1 MPQPRSTADFAGAMG
16 AGSGM
21 DAEAAPSRKNHAP
34 SRDDRCETRMA
45 MSMAYGASGNWRT
58 LALVGAAHLGLVF
71 VLLSME
77 PVARAIGLPRPLMV
91 SLLTPPA
98 PPPPPAP
105 PVVERPKPL
114 PPSPRVEQPPPPLP
128 PPPVLSAPEAAPSP
142 VVTAPPP
149 PEPAPVPAILPP
161 PAPAPVK
168 AAPVAVASGPPA
180 PPVEAVLAPR
190 FDADYLH
197 NPKPAYP
204 PLARR
209 MGEQGRVLLRVYVRA
224 DGSPGQVDIR
234 ESSGFERL
242 DRAARDTV
250 ARWRFLPAR
259 QGERAVAAWVL
270 VPISFSLSA

>member
-1 MPQPRSTADFAGAMG
+1 MPRPRSTADFAGAMQ
-16 AGSGM
+16 AVSGM

-34 SRDDRCETRMA
+34 SRDDRNATRMA
-45 MSMAYGASGNWRT
+45 ISIAYGACGNWRT
-58 LALVGAAHLGLVF
+58 LAGVAAAHLGLLF
-71 VLLSME
+71 ILLSME
-77 PVARAIGLPRPLMV
+77 PVARAIDLTRPLMV

-98 PPPPPAP
+98 PPAP

-114 PPSPRVEQPPPPLP
+114 PPSPRVEQQPPPLP
-128 PPPVLSAPEAAPSP
+128 PPPLLSAPETAPSP

-161 PAPAPVK
+161 PAPAP
-168 AAPVAVASGPPA
+168 APVKPAPVIASAPPA
-180 PPVEAVLAPR
+180 PAVEAVLAPR

-197 NPKPAYP
+197 NPAPAYP
-204 PLARR
+204 ALSRR
-209 MGEQGRVLLRVYVRA
+209 MGEQGRVLLRVYVHA

-234 ESSGFERL
+234 ESSGFDRL

-259 QGERAVAAWVL
+259 QGDRAVPAWVL
-270 VPISFSLSA
+270 VPISFSLRS